1 MKKRFAAIT
10 LAAALTLGL
19 TACGGSS
26 SAPASSKAPGASAPV
41 ESAAPQTGAS
51 EVKAAILLPGTIN
64 DAGFSAAGYNGPMEA
79 KDEFGLADA
88 AYSESV
94 PLAEQ
99 ESTIRDYANRGYNL
113 IIGHGNDFLDAIK
126 TVAPDY
132 PDTAFAVTNAVVT
145 DMDNVVGI
153 DIKNEEQGY
162 VAGYALGLLTQSNKV
177 GFVGSMELL
186 AQTRVQNGFEQG
198 LKAANPDAE
207 ALVSYVGSMS
217 DSAKAKDQAVAL
229 FEQGADCVFQY
240 AQGAG
245 IGVVQAAEENG
256 KTIVVTS
263 PSQQEMAPNTAAM
276 FVQTD
281 TKQQIIAAVQAYVDG
296 EFSSDLKIEGTF
308 ASGLFKTG
316 GFNDKLMSSEIQQQV
331 QKVIDDLTSGALVL
345 EVTVAS

>member
-26 SAPASSKAPGASAPV
+26 SAPV

-64 DAGFSAAGYNGPMEA
+64 DAGFSAAGYNGLMEA

-94 PLAEQ
+94 PPAEQ

-162 VAGYALGLLTQSNKV
+162 VAGYALGLLTESNKV

-229 FEQGADCVFQY
+229 FE
-240 AQGAG
+240 QGAG

-308 ASGLFKTG
+308 ASGLFKTV

>member
-1 MKKRFAAIT
+1 M
-10 LAAALTLGL
+10 
-19 TACGGSS
+19 
-26 SAPASSKAPGASAPV
+26 
-41 ESAAPQTGAS
+41 
-51 EVKAAILLPGTIN
+51 
-64 DAGFSAAGYNGPMEA
+64 
-79 KDEFGLADA
+79 
-88 AYSESV
+88 
-94 PLAEQ
+94 
-99 ESTIRDYANRGYNL
+99 
-113 IIGHGNDFLDAIK
+113 
-126 TVAPDY
+126 APDY

-162 VAGYALGLLTQSNKV
+162 VAGYALGLLTESNKV

-331 QKVIDDLTSGALVL
+331 QKVIDDLTSGALML